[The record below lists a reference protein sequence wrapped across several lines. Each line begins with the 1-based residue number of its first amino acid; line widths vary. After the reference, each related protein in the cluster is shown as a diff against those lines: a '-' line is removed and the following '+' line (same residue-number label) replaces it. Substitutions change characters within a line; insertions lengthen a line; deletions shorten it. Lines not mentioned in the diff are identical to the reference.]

1 MPVGKIDKI
10 LRLWAASLAPHD
22 DNPPFKDHRELYDT
36 IDATSILSGDAE
48 WKTFNLHFC
57 GDDKIPPDAPNWKK
71 AKWDVWY
78 QDPHELI
85 HNVLQNPDFHT
96 QFDYTP
102 YQEYDLDGNH
112 HFHNVMSGDWC
123 WCEAVSKFIVYFYYT
138 NIIFIIEYHC

>member
-1 MPVGKIDKI
+1 MPVGKINEI
-10 LRLWAASLAPHD
+10 LKLWAASLAPHD
-22 DNPPFKDHRELYDT
+22 DNPPLKDHRELYDM
-36 IDATSILSGDAE
+36 IDATPLPSGDAE

-78 QDPHELI
+78 RDPCNLI
-85 HNVLQNPDFHT
+85 HNILQNPDFHT

-112 HFHNVMSGDWC
+112 RFHNVMSGDWC

>member
-1 MPVGKIDKI
+1 M
-10 LRLWAASLAPHD
+10 
-22 DNPPFKDHRELYDT
+22 
-36 IDATSILSGDAE
+36 
-48 WKTFNLHFC
+48 FNLCFC

-85 HNVLQNPDFHT
+85 HNILQNPDFHT

-112 HFHNVMSGDWC
+112 HFHNGLSGDWC
-123 WCEAVSKFIVYFYYT
+123 WHEAVSKFIVYFYYT